1 LIVGIRKEIRKQD
14 PQIFMEEIN
23 ENIVHVMIMCT
34 INQETV
40 GVGVK
45 VTAVGCIEIERSC

>member
-1 LIVGIRKEIRKQD
+1 
-14 PQIFMEEIN
+14 MEEIN
-23 ENIVHVMIMCT
+23 ENTVHVMIMCT

-45 VTAVGCIEIERSC
+45 VIAVGCIEIERSC